1 MNTTNNN
8 KQLTGVFKGVF
19 HYAAFSE
26 ENHRRHLEYIG
37 ANVVEN
43 TFMSDL
49 SIAEYCEQ
57 EAPEEYTHI
66 TAAVEDTIMRSV
78 KSWRFDE
85 DYIIALLFAVNAKS
99 WEHYAMQ
106 EDKYAELRAFTPEVH
121 MQYAAYYADRYHT
134 LYSYVM
140 DELYNGDENAGIRS
154 KIFHALD

>member
-1 MNTTNNN
+1 MNTTNN
-8 KQLTGVFKGVF
+8 KQLTNVFKNVF
-19 HYAAFSE
+19 QYAAFSE
-26 ENHRRHLEYIG
+26 KNYLRHLENIG

-57 EAPEEYTHI
+57 EAPEEYPHI
-66 TAAVEDTIMRSV
+66 AAAVEDTIMRSV
-78 KSWRFDE
+78 KGWRFDE

-106 EDKYAELRAFTPEVH
+106 EDKYAELRAFSPEVH
-121 MQYAAYYADRYHT
+121 MQYAAYYADRYRT

-140 DELYNGDENAGIRS
+140 DELYNGDENAEIRS
-154 KIFHALD
+154 KIYYALD